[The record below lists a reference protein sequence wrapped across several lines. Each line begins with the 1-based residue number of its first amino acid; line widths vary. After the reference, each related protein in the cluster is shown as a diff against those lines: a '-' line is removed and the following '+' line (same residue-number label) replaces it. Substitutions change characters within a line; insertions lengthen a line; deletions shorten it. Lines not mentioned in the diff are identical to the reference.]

1 VTKSHLEVIYDGQCP
16 FCSAYVNLVRI
27 RENFDV
33 ELLDARQRPDI
44 ARQCNELG
52 YNLAE
57 GMIVRFE
64 DKVYFGSEAL
74 TVMSV
79 FSSKSG
85 IWNRIIALCF
95 KNRSVSSVVY
105 PLLKLGRNMTLA
117 LLGRSRE
124 F

>member
-1 VTKSHLEVIYDGQCP
+1 LEVIYDGQCP